1 VAELA
6 DINVINI
13 KDADK
18 EGQFQPAEGRYK
30 EDKEESRAVSK
41 ASCETKPAI
50 NFNAAVLAS
59 SDNAS

>member
-1 VAELA
+1 MAELA
-6 DINVINI
+6 DQLI
-13 KDADK
+13 DEADK

-30 EDKEESRAVSK
+30 EEKEESRAMSK

>member
-1 VAELA
+1 MAELA
-6 DINVINI
+6 DQLI
-13 KDADK
+13 DETDK
-18 EGQFQPAEGRYK
+18 EGQLQPAEGRYK
-30 EDKEESRAVSK
+30 EEKEESRAMSK

>member
-1 VAELA
+1 MAELA

-13 KDADK
+13 NDADK

-41 ASCETKPAI
+41 AGCETKPAI

-59 SDNAS
+59 SDTAS

>member
-1 VAELA
+1 MAELA
-6 DINVINI
+6 DQLID
-13 KDADK
+13 DADK
-18 EGQFQPAEGRYK
+18 EGQLQPAEGRYK
-30 EDKEESRAVSK
+30 EEKEESRAMSK

>member
-6 DINVINI
+6 DINDYNIN
-13 KDADK
+13 DADK
-18 EGQFQPAEGRYK
+18 EGQLQPAEGRYK
-30 EDKEESRAVSK
+30 EEKEESRAMSK

>member
-1 VAELA
+1 MELA
-6 DINVINI
+6 DIDN
-13 KDADK
+13 ADK
-18 EGQFQPAEGRYK
+18 EGQSQLAEGRYK
-30 EDKEESRAVSK
+30 EEKEENRAVSK

>member
-1 VAELA
+1 VELA
-6 DINVINI
+6 DIDN
-13 KDADK
+13 ADK
-18 EGQFQPAEGRYK
+18 EGQSQLAEGRYK
-30 EDKEESRAVSK
+30 EEKEENRAVSK

>member
-6 DINVINI
+6 DQLID
-13 KDADK
+13 DADK
-18 EGQFQPAEGRYK
+18 EGQLQPAEGRYK
-30 EDKEESRAVSK
+30 EEKEESGAMSK

>member
-6 DINVINI
+6 DQLID
-13 KDADK
+13 DADK
-18 EGQFQPAEGRYK
+18 EGQLQPAEGRYK
-30 EDKEESRAVSK
+30 EEKEESRAMSK